1 MVFKCAVLLLQAI
14 GRVATHLCLVVNVG
28 EEEIC
33 RRIMVANAYL
43 ACWAFPLLTMEAE
56 VEISSDNEFKNILC
70 HNLLIIAMG
79 LY

>member
-1 MVFKCAVLLLQAI
+1 
-14 GRVATHLCLVVNVG
+14 
-28 EEEIC
+28 
-33 RRIMVANAYL
+33 MVANDYL

-56 VEISSDNEFKNILC
+56 VEILSDNEFKNILC

>member
-1 MVFKCAVLLLQAI
+1 VCSAAAAAI
-14 GRVATHLCLVVNVG
+14 GRVATHLCLARQRW
-28 EEEIC
+28 
-33 RRIMVANAYL
+33 RRRDLQTIMVANAYL

-56 VEISSDNEFKNILC
+56 VEILSDNEFKNILC